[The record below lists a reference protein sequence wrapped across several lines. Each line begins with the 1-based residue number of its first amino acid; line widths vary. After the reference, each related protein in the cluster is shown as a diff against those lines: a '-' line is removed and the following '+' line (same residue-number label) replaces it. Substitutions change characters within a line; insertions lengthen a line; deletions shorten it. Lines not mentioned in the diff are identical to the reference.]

1 MPARKSCR
9 YLQKN
14 LSLFT
19 VLPLNSAN
27 SNKSVEK
34 ICHRFYKSATD
45 LINLPPI

>member
-1 MPARKSCR
+1 MPLKKKCQRSKSCS

-19 VLPLNSAN
+19 VLPLISAN

-34 ICHRFYKSATD
+34 ICH
-45 LINLPPI
+45 